1 MLSGKAEGEAAFFG
15 SMVIPLIASDGDAV
29 IARQPF
35 LPAGAEKFLPASQ
48 QQLLQIHL
56 VGPFHLFFGVSAV
69 KESTHREPPSYPC
82 C

>member
-1 MLSGKAEGEAAFFG
+1 MLSGKAEGEATFFG

-29 IARQPF
+29 VTFQPLF
-35 LPAGAEKFLPASQ
+35 PTGAEKFLSAPQ

-56 VGPFHLFFGVSAV
+56 VGPFHLFFGVPAV
-69 KESTHREPPSYPC
+69 KESTHRGPPLYPC